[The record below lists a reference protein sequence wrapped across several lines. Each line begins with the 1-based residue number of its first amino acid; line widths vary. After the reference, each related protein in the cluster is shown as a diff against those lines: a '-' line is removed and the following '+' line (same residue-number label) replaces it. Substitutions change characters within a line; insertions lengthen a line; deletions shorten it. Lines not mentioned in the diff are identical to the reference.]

1 MTKFKKGMNL
11 AILKKVFSM
20 SDRISKLKEEYIY
33 LFGIADKSIKEAE
46 TSLNFNRELLSLETD
61 AKKGL
66 LFPAVN
72 ELRCAAY
79 HISLAFSFVDELE
92 VEEQYIKAN
101 RHCKRATY
109 EALNGLLQFYINSC
123 NCFRQDY
130 RTVLLTEIIPDYIN
144 DCRRLNLLKKSIPDR
159 AKFAEIDDYYN
170 LMYPIL
176 QEIQTIYEKWDASR
190 QEINKKLDRDN
201 WNRFY
206 TIIGVIAAVAT
217 IVAFFLGLF
226 R

>member
-1 MTKFKKGMNL
+1 
-11 AILKKVFSM
+11 M
-20 SDRISKLKEEYIY
+20 SNKISELKEEYVY

-46 TSLNFNRELLSLETD
+46 NSLNFNRELLSLETD

-79 HISLAFSFVDELE
+79 HISLAFSYTDETAIA
-92 VEEQYIKAN
+92 EQYTKAN

-159 AKFAEIDDYYN
+159 SKFSEIDDYYN
-170 LMYPIL
+170 SMYPVL

-190 QEINKKLDRDN
+190 QEINKKLNKDS
-201 WNRFY
+201 WNRFFIVIGAVAAVV
-206 TIIGVIAAVAT
+206 TII
-217 IVAFFLGLF
+217 AFFQGLF